1 MPTGRARRVSPV
13 LLAPLVLLLRT
24 SPGPTQAA
32 PDAANALR
40 WLDVQTVNDANY
52 QYVGVPGPAGARCT
66 LTLIHGAEIAALSE
80 MRAGGGRIAFASH
93 RDGPESVFVMSEDGS
108 GVVRAGDG
116 KVRTAWPD
124 WSPDGESVVFERGAG
139 KDVDL
144 YVARADGSGLARLTD
159 DPAEEGKPDWSPD
172 GKRIAFYSGR
182 TGTHDVYIMNADGS
196 NWVPV
201 IGAETSDEDDPD
213 WSPDGTR
220 LALGSTYDGNG
231 EIYVVN
237 VDGSNPVNLTHHP
250 ANDYD
255 PAWSPDGT
263 KIAFMSVRDGNF
275 EIYVMGA
282 DGSNV
287 RRLTNQRGW
296 DARPAWSPDGLQIV
310 FDSDRGGQWD
320 IWAMDAD
327 GSNPRKLTDD
337 RHEDHCAV
345 WCAGGGRPGRRY
357 IGPAGSDEGWDP
369 SLGETRT
376 MALVAH
382 SAEGLESVLTFDLA
396 PDAKGTL
403 ACEPVSGFG
412 DKLAG
417 LCVSGK
423 GLNAVVEDMARGLTP
438 RVWTAPTEGAAWLVL
453 VLSTETGKIASVL
466 ASPDEGLAGEMK
478 AGLADGR
485 VTLRG
490 KSAAAHNASDM
501 ATNLVRNEASEVA
514 LDAKRGQVV
523 LVR

>member
-1 MPTGRARRVSPV
+1 VTRR
-13 LLAPLVLLLRT
+13 LLAAILIGVLAALACAAT
-24 SPGPTQAA
+24 SPEGWIFFESERRGNM
-32 PDAANALR
+32 DI
-40 WLDVQTVNDANY
+40 
-52 QYVGVPGPAGARCT
+52 YVVRP
-66 LTLIHGAEIAALSE
+66 
-80 MRAGGGRIAFASH
+80 
-93 RDGPESVFVMSEDGS
+93 DGS
-108 GVVRAGDG
+108 ELLQLTTHEAADSSPSV
-116 KVRTAWPD
+116 
-124 WSPDGESVVFERGAG
+124 SPDGTTVAFSSSRDGNAE
-139 KDVDL
+139 L
-144 YVARADGSGLARLTD
+144 YLMNLDGSGLRRLTHTTAD
-159 DPAEEGKPDWSPD
+159 EY
-172 GKRIAFYSGR
+172 YS
-182 TGTHDVYIMNADGS
+182 S
-196 NWVPV
+196 
-201 IGAETSDEDDPD
+201 

-220 LALGSTYDGNG
+220 IVCSQAARGDVEICVVDVATG
-231 EIYVVN
+231 EVSQITDNDVDDWFPSWSPSGERIAFARGRFPDNCIYVMAP
-237 VDGSNPVNLTHHP
+237 DGTEQIALTGCTGYHGAP
-250 ANDYD
+250 K
-255 PAWSPDGT
+255 WSPDGSQ
-263 KIAFMSVRDGNF
+263 IAFYQEVAAGNTEVF
-275 EIYVMGA
+275 VMGA

-490 KSAAAHNASDM
+490 KFAAAHNASDM

-514 LDAKRGQVV
+514 LDAKTGQVV